1 MFIYML
7 MFVYINFT
15 GNKLEFHL
23 FSECDASADVWLG
36 VDWAGE
42 QLLWAS
48 DGALV
53 SDGYTNWKG
62 AAVELSNCVKKES
75 ADRGSQWSLSSC
87 FATLNV
93 VCETPDPKDYAF
105 DCKIAIA
112 YTFFL
117 Y

>member
-1 MFIYML
+1 M
-7 MFVYINFT
+7 
-15 GNKLEFHL
+15 
-23 FSECDASADVWLG
+23 WLG
-36 VDWAGE
+36 ADWVGE

-62 AAVELSNCVKKES
+62 AAVELSCVKKES

-112 YTFFL
+112 YTCTFIFPL
-117 Y
+117 LKLSYSVVSDLCFRWISTGDHQ